1 MFRTVDY
8 ARFAHC
14 YTQKTPNNNDKIKN
28 KKNMQEIFSETT
40 WHKLDQIWLR
50 WFV

>member
-14 YTQKTPNNNDKIKN
+14 YTQKNPNNNDKIKKTC
-28 KKNMQEIFSETT
+28 KKSSQKPHGIN
-40 WHKLDQIWLR
+40 
-50 WFV
+50 